1 MSATRRFFVTALLL
15 MAIPAAATARQV
27 VYQPPQ
33 RDSVWNGALIGAG
46 LGAVGA
52 WAFTRYNCGPA
63 GYDDECT
70 YIAAPVGA
78 VTFVPGG
85 AILGAVVDWFIQKP
99 AGPRP
104 SRGWHVMP
112 SVGTTKAKGKRGAV
126 VMLSG
131 AIDLGRAGRR
141 R

>member
-1 MSATRRFFVTALLL
+1 MSAIRPLVIAALLAVAL
-15 MAIPAAATARQV
+15 PVGAAAQQV

-85 AILGAVVDWFIQKP
+85 AIVGAVIDWLIQKP

-104 SRGWHVMP
+104 SRSWHLTP
-112 SVGTTKAKGKRGAV
+112 AVGTTKAKGRRGAV

-131 AIDLGRAGRR
+131 TIDLGLAGRR